1 MIDFHVHVY
10 PPEIIQNSELI
21 SKSEPYF
28 NALTHNKVHRWATVD
43 ELLSAMTENGVE
55 RSVIFGFAFQDLE
68 LCRICNDYVISAVK
82 NYPERLSGFCVVPP
96 SVHASA
102 HASTRGFEAEIIRC
116 AEQGLIGVGELFP
129 EGQGFD
135 ITDKRETQ
143 SLAGILE
150 ELGMPLLLHTAE
162 PVGHDYVG
170 KGNIGPKEAAVFCS
184 NNPEL
189 KVIFAHLGGGLWLYD
204 LMPEMKEI
212 LANAYYD
219 LAALPWLYKPEI
231 LTAIKGAGLIEKFL
245 FGSDFPILNPQ
256 RYKKIFTDSV
266 ASRLSA
272 ADIEAIT
279 RRNARKVLKL
289 FSQK

>member
-10 PPEIIQNSELI
+10 PPEIIKNAEKI
-21 SKSEPYF
+21 SSREPYF
-28 NALTHNKVHRWATVD
+28 NALTHNKVHRWATVND
-43 ELLSAMTENGVE
+43 LLSAMKENGVE

-96 SVHASA
+96 STHASTHASA
-102 HASTRGFEAEIIRC
+102 CGTEAEIIRC

-143 SLAGILE
+143 KLAGILQ
-150 ELGMPLLLHTAE
+150 ELGLILLLHTAE

-189 KVIFAHLGGGLWLYD
+189 KVIFAHLGGGL
-204 LMPEMKEI
+204 
-212 LANAYYD
+212 
-219 LAALPWLYKPEI
+219 
-231 LTAIKGAGLIEKFL
+231 
-245 FGSDFPILNPQ
+245 
-256 RYKKIFTDSV
+256 
-266 ASRLSA
+266 
-272 ADIEAIT
+272 
-279 RRNARKVLKL
+279 
-289 FSQK
+289 